1 MKLTV
6 VGTGKIVEEALPV
19 IAATNGIEIKA
30 LVSTPRSREKAETL
44 AEQYQIPD
52 IYTSLDQA
60 LANPNTDTV
69 YVATPNHL
77 HYEMTKA
84 ALLAGKHVICEKP
97 FTLKEA
103 QAQELAQ
110 LAKEKE
116 LILLEAITNLYLENF
131 AVLKEELTNLGDIKI
146 VDCNYSQYSSRYD
159 AFKDGVIAPAF
170 DPEKGGGALRDL
182 NIYNIH
188 LVVALFGDPT
198 SVDYLPNLERGVD
211 TSGIL
216 ILDYTDFK
224 VVCIAAKDCS
234 AEVRTIIQGNKGS
247 MIVAGES
254 NTLPQVKITENGS
267 QPRLVNKNSAEHRMA
282 AEFRAFQ
289 AIINDRDFARAQ
301 EAIEHSLKVMK
312 VLEKASE
319 NLS

>member
-6 VGTGKIVEEALPV
+6 VGTGKIVEEALP
-19 IAATNGIEIKA
+19 IITATNGIQVQA
-30 LVSTPRSREKAETL
+30 LVSTPRSQEKAKAL
-44 AEQYQIPD
+44 ADHYQIQD
-52 IYTSLDQA
+52 LYTDLEEA
-60 LANPNTDTV
+60 LTNPNTDTV

-103 QAQELAQ
+103 QAQELAEI
-110 LAKEKE
+110 AKRKQ

-131 AVLKEELTNLGDIKI
+131 AVLKEELANLGDIKI

-159 AFKDGVIAPAF
+159 AFKEGVIVPAF

-188 LVVALFGDPT
+188 LVVALFGLPKT
-198 SVDYLPNLERGVD
+198 VNYLPNMERGVD

-216 ILDYTDFK
+216 LMDYLDFK

-234 AEVRTIIQGNKGS
+234 AEVRTTIQGNRGS
-247 MIVAGES
+247 LIVAGES
-254 NTLPQVKITENGS
+254 NTLPQVQVTENGIE
-267 QPRLVNKNSAEHRMA
+267 PRVINKNGLEHRMA
-282 AEFRAFQ
+282 AEFRVFQ
-289 AIINDRDFARAQ
+289 AIIDERDFERAQ
-301 EAIEHSLKVMK
+301 EALDHSLKVMK
-312 VLEKASE
+312 VLDLASQG
-319 NLS
+319 L

>member
-6 VGTGKIVEEALPV
+6 VGTGKIVEEALP
-19 IAATNGIEIKA
+19 IITATNGIQVQA
-30 LVSTPRSREKAETL
+30 LVSTPRSQEKAK
-44 AEQYQIPD
+44 
-52 IYTSLDQA
+52 A
-60 LANPNTDTV
+60 LADHYRIQNLYTDLEEALTNPNTDTV

-103 QAQELAQ
+103 QAKELAEI
-110 LAKEKE
+110 AKRKQ

-188 LVVALFGDPT
+188 LVVALFGEPT
-198 SVDYLPNLERGVD
+198 SVDYLPNMERGVD

-234 AEVRTIIQGNKGS
+234 AEVRTTIQGNKGS

-254 NTLPQVKITENGS
+254 NTLPQVQVTENGIE
-267 QPRLVNKNSAEHRMA
+267 PRVINKNGSEHRMA
-282 AEFRAFQ
+282 AEFRVFQ
-289 AIINDRDFARAQ
+289 AIIDERDFERAQ
-301 EAIEHSLKVMK
+301 EALDHSLKVMK
-312 VLEKASE
+312 VLDLASQG
-319 NLS
+319 L

>member
-6 VGTGKIVEEALPV
+6 VGTGKIVEEALP
-19 IAATNGIEIKA
+19 IITATNGIQVQA
-30 LVSTPRSREKAETL
+30 LVSTPRSQEKAKAL
-44 AEQYQIPD
+44 ADHYQIQD
-52 IYTSLDQA
+52 LYTDLEEA
-60 LANPNTDTV
+60 LTNPNTDTV

-103 QAQELAQ
+103 QAQELAEI
-110 LAKEKE
+110 AKRKQ

-131 AVLKEELTNLGDIKI
+131 AVLKEELANLGDIKI

-159 AFKDGVIAPAF
+159 AFKEGVIAPAF

-188 LVVALFGDPT
+188 LVVALFGLPKT
-198 SVDYLPNLERGVD
+198 VNYLPNMERGVD

-216 ILDYTDFK
+216 LMDYLDFK

-234 AEVRTIIQGNKGS
+234 AEVRTTIQGNRGS
-247 MIVAGES
+247 LIVAGES
-254 NTLPQVKITENGS
+254 NTLPQVQVTENGIE
-267 QPRLVNKNSAEHRMA
+267 PRVINKNGSEHRMA
-282 AEFRAFQ
+282 AEFRVFQ
-289 AIINDRDFARAQ
+289 AIIDERDFERAQ
-301 EAIEHSLKVMK
+301 EALDHSLKVMK
-312 VLEKASE
+312 VLDLASQG
-319 NLS
+319 L

>member
-6 VGTGKIVEEALPV
+6 VGTGKIVEEALP
-19 IAATNGIEIKA
+19 IITATNGIQVQA
-30 LVSTPRSREKAETL
+30 LVSTPRSQEKAKAL
-44 AEQYQIPD
+44 ADHYQIQD
-52 IYTSLDQA
+52 LYTDLEEA
-60 LANPNTDTV
+60 LTNPNTDTV

-103 QAQELAQ
+103 QAQELAEI
-110 LAKEKE
+110 AKRKQ

-188 LVVALFGDPT
+188 LVVALFGEPT
-198 SVDYLPNLERGVD
+198 SVDYLPNMERGVD

-234 AEVRTIIQGNKGS
+234 AEVRTTIQGNRGS
-247 MIVAGES
+247 LIVAGES
-254 NTLPQVKITENGS
+254 NTLPQVQVTENGIE
-267 QPRLVNKNSAEHRMA
+267 PRVINKNGSEHRMA
-282 AEFRAFQ
+282 AEFRVFQ
-289 AIINDRDFARAQ
+289 AIIDERDFERAQ
-301 EAIEHSLKVMK
+301 EALDHSLKVMK
-312 VLEKASE
+312 VLDLASQG
-319 NLS
+319 L

>member
-6 VGTGKIVEEALPV
+6 VGTGKIVEEALP
-19 IAATNGIEIKA
+19 IITATNGIQVQA
-30 LVSTPRSREKAETL
+30 LVSTPRSQEKAKAL
-44 AEQYQIPD
+44 ADHYQIQD
-52 IYTSLDQA
+52 LYTDLEEA
-60 LANPNTDTV
+60 LTNPNTDTV

-103 QAQELAQ
+103 QAQELAEI
-110 LAKEKE
+110 AKRKQ

-131 AVLKEELTNLGDIKI
+131 AVLKEELANLGDIKI

-159 AFKDGVIAPAF
+159 AFKEGVIAPAF

-188 LVVALFGDPT
+188 LVVALFGEPT
-198 SVDYLPNLERGVD
+198 SVDYLPNMERGVD

-234 AEVRTIIQGNKGS
+234 AEVRTTIQGNKGS

-254 NTLPQVKITENGS
+254 NTLPQVQVTENGIE
-267 QPRLVNKNSAEHRMA
+267 PRVINKNGSEHRMA
-282 AEFRAFQ
+282 AEFRVFQ
-289 AIINDRDFARAQ
+289 AIIDERDFERAQ
-301 EAIEHSLKVMK
+301 EALDHSLKVMK
-312 VLEKASE
+312 VLDLASQG
-319 NLS
+319 L

>member
-6 VGTGKIVEEALPV
+6 VGTGKIVEEALP
-19 IAATNGIEIKA
+19 IITATNGIQVQA
-30 LVSTPRSREKAETL
+30 LVSTPRSQEKAK
-44 AEQYQIPD
+44 
-52 IYTSLDQA
+52 A
-60 LANPNTDTV
+60 LADHYRIQDLYTDLEEALTNPNTDTV

-103 QAQELAQ
+103 QAQELAEI
-110 LAKEKE
+110 AKRKQ

-131 AVLKEELTNLGDIKI
+131 AVLKEELANLGDIKI

-159 AFKDGVIAPAF
+159 AFKEGVIAPAF

-188 LVVALFGDPT
+188 LVVALFGLPKT
-198 SVDYLPNLERGVD
+198 VNYLPNMERGVD

-216 ILDYTDFK
+216 LMDYLDFK

-234 AEVRTIIQGNKGS
+234 AEVRTTIQGNRGS
-247 MIVAGES
+247 LIVAGES
-254 NTLPQVKITENGS
+254 NTLPQVQVTENGIE
-267 QPRLVNKNSAEHRMA
+267 PRVINKNGSEHRMA
-282 AEFRAFQ
+282 AEFRVFQ
-289 AIINDRDFARAQ
+289 AIIDERDFERAQ
-301 EAIEHSLKVMK
+301 EVLDHSLKVMK
-312 VLEKASE
+312 VLDLASQG
-319 NLS
+319 L

>member
-6 VGTGKIVEEALPV
+6 VGTGKIVEEALP
-19 IAATNGIEIKA
+19 IITATNGIQVQA
-30 LVSTPRSREKAETL
+30 LVSTPRSQEKAK
-44 AEQYQIPD
+44 
-52 IYTSLDQA
+52 A
-60 LANPNTDTV
+60 LADHYRIQNLYTDLEEALTNPNTDTV

-110 LAKEKE
+110 LAKEKK

-188 LVVALFGDPT
+188 LVVALFGEPT
-198 SVDYLPNLERGVD
+198 SVDYLPNMERGVD

-234 AEVRTIIQGNKGS
+234 AEVRTTIQGNKGS

-254 NTLPQVKITENGS
+254 NTLPQVQVTENGIE
-267 QPRLVNKNSAEHRMA
+267 PRVINKNGSEHRMA
-282 AEFRAFQ
+282 AEFRVFQ
-289 AIINDRDFARAQ
+289 AIIDERDFERAQ
-301 EAIEHSLKVMK
+301 EALDHSLKVMK
-312 VLEKASE
+312 VLDLASQG
-319 NLS
+319 L

>member
-6 VGTGKIVEEALPV
+6 VGTGKIVEEALP
-19 IAATNGIEIKA
+19 IITATNGIQVQA
-30 LVSTPRSREKAETL
+30 LVSTPRSQEKAK
-44 AEQYQIPD
+44 
-52 IYTSLDQA
+52 A
-60 LANPNTDTV
+60 LADHYRIQDLYTDLEEALTNPNTDTV

-103 QAQELAQ
+103 QAQELAEI
-110 LAKEKE
+110 AKRKQ

-131 AVLKEELTNLGDIKI
+131 AVLKEELANLGDIKI

-159 AFKDGVIAPAF
+159 AFKEGVIAPAF

-188 LVVALFGDPT
+188 LVVALFGLPKT
-198 SVDYLPNLERGVD
+198 VNYLPNMERGVD

-216 ILDYTDFK
+216 LMDYLDFK

-234 AEVRTIIQGNKGS
+234 AEVRTTIQGNQGS
-247 MIVAGES
+247 LIVAGES
-254 NTLPQVKITENGS
+254 NTLPQVQVTENGIE
-267 QPRLVNKNSAEHRMA
+267 PRVINKNGSEHRMA
-282 AEFRAFQ
+282 AEFRVFQ
-289 AIINDRDFARAQ
+289 AIIDERDFERAQ
-301 EAIEHSLKVMK
+301 EALDHSLKVMK
-312 VLEKASE
+312 VLDLASQG
-319 NLS
+319 L

>member
-6 VGTGKIVEEALPV
+6 VGTGKIVEEALP
-19 IAATNGIEIKA
+19 IITATNGIQVQA
-30 LVSTPRSREKAETL
+30 LVSTPRSQEKAK
-44 AEQYQIPD
+44 
-52 IYTSLDQA
+52 A
-60 LANPNTDTV
+60 LADHYRIQDLYTDLEEALTNPNTDTV

-103 QAQELAQ
+103 QAQELAEI
-110 LAKEKE
+110 AKRKQ

-131 AVLKEELTNLGDIKI
+131 AVLKEELANLGDIKI

-159 AFKDGVIAPAF
+159 AFKEGVIAPAF

-188 LVVALFGDPT
+188 LVVALFGLPKT
-198 SVDYLPNLERGVD
+198 VNYLPNMERGVD

-216 ILDYTDFK
+216 LMDYLDFK

-234 AEVRTIIQGNKGS
+234 AEVRTTIQGNRGS
-247 MIVAGES
+247 LIVAGES
-254 NTLPQVKITENGS
+254 NTLPQVQVTENGIE
-267 QPRLVNKNSAEHRMA
+267 PRVINKNGSEHRMA
-282 AEFRAFQ
+282 AEFRVFQ
-289 AIINDRDFARAQ
+289 AIIDERDFERAQ
-301 EAIEHSLKVMK
+301 EALDHSLKVMK
-312 VLEKASE
+312 VLDLASQG
-319 NLS
+319 L

>member
-6 VGTGKIVEEALPV
+6 VGTGKIVEEALP
-19 IAATNGIEIKA
+19 IITATNGIQVQA
-30 LVSTPRSREKAETL
+30 LVSTPRSQEKAKAL
-44 AEQYQIPD
+44 ADHYQIQD
-52 IYTSLDQA
+52 LYTDLEEA
-60 LANPNTDTV
+60 LTNPNTDTV

-77 HYEMTKA
+77 HYKMTKA

-103 QAQELAQ
+103 QAQELAEI
-110 LAKEKE
+110 AKRKQ

-131 AVLKEELTNLGDIKI
+131 AVLKEELANLGDIKI

-159 AFKDGVIAPAF
+159 AFKEGVIAPAF

-188 LVVALFGDPT
+188 LVVALFGLPKT
-198 SVDYLPNLERGVD
+198 VNYLPNMERGVD

-216 ILDYTDFK
+216 LMDYLDFK

-234 AEVRTIIQGNKGS
+234 AEVRTTIQGNRGS
-247 MIVAGES
+247 LIVAGES
-254 NTLPQVKITENGS
+254 NTLPQVQVTENGIE
-267 QPRLVNKNSAEHRMA
+267 PRVINKNGSEHRMA
-282 AEFRAFQ
+282 AEFRVFQ
-289 AIINDRDFARAQ
+289 AIIDERDFERAQ
-301 EAIEHSLKVMK
+301 EALDHSLKVMK
-312 VLEKASE
+312 VLDLASQG
-319 NLS
+319 L

>member
-6 VGTGKIVEEALPV
+6 IGTGKIVEEALPV
-19 IAATNGIEIKA
+19 ITATNGIQVQA
-30 LVSTPRSREKAETL
+30 LVSTPRSQEKAK
-44 AEQYQIPD
+44 
-52 IYTSLDQA
+52 A
-60 LANPNTDTV
+60 LADHYRIQDLYTDLEEALTNPNTDTV

-84 ALLAGKHVICEKP
+84 SLLAGKHVICEKP

-103 QAQELAQ
+103 QAQELAEI
-110 LAKEKE
+110 AKRKQ

-131 AVLKEELTNLGDIKI
+131 AVLKEELANLGDIKI

-159 AFKDGVIAPAF
+159 AFKEGVIAPAF

-188 LVVALFGDPT
+188 LVVALFGLPKT
-198 SVDYLPNLERGVD
+198 VNYLPNMERGID

-216 ILDYTDFK
+216 LMDYLDFK

-234 AEVRTIIQGNKGS
+234 AEVRTTIQGNRGS
-247 MIVAGES
+247 LIVAGES
-254 NTLPQVKITENGS
+254 NTLPQVQVTENGIE
-267 QPRLVNKNSAEHRMA
+267 PRVINKNGSEHRMA
-282 AEFRAFQ
+282 AEFRVFQ
-289 AIINDRDFARAQ
+289 AIIDERDFERAQ
-301 EAIEHSLKVMK
+301 EALDHSLKVMK
-312 VLEKASE
+312 VLDLASQG
-319 NLS
+319 L

>member
-6 VGTGKIVEEALPV
+6 VGTGKIVEEALP
-19 IAATNGIEIKA
+19 IITATNGIQVQA
-30 LVSTPRSREKAETL
+30 LVSTPRSQEKAK
-44 AEQYQIPD
+44 
-52 IYTSLDQA
+52 A
-60 LANPNTDTV
+60 LADHYRIQNLYTDLEEALTNPNTDTV

-103 QAQELAQ
+103 QAKELAEI
-110 LAKEKE
+110 AKRKQ

-131 AVLKEELTNLGDIKI
+131 AVLKEELANLGDIKI

-159 AFKDGVIAPAF
+159 AFKEGVIAPAF

-188 LVVALFGDPT
+188 LVVALFGLPE
-198 SVDYLPNLERGVD
+198 SVNYLPNMERGVD

-216 ILDYTDFK
+216 LMDYLDFK

-234 AEVRTIIQGNKGS
+234 AEVRTTIQGNRGS
-247 MIVAGES
+247 LIVAGES
-254 NTLPQVKITENGS
+254 NTLPQVQVTENGIES
-267 QPRLVNKNSAEHRMA
+267 RVINKNGSEHRMA
-282 AEFRAFQ
+282 AEFRVFQ
-289 AIINDRDFARAQ
+289 AIIDERDFERAQ
-301 EAIEHSLKVMK
+301 EALDHSLKVMK
-312 VLEKASE
+312 VLDLASQG
-319 NLS
+319 L

>member
-6 VGTGKIVEEALPV
+6 VGTGKIVEEALP
-19 IAATNGIEIKA
+19 IITATNGIQVQA
-30 LVSTPRSREKAETL
+30 LVSTPRSQEKAKAL
-44 AEQYQIPD
+44 ADHYQIQD
-52 IYTSLDQA
+52 LYTDLEEA
-60 LANPNTDTV
+60 LTNPNTDTV
-69 YVATPNHL
+69 YIATPNHL

-103 QAQELAQ
+103 QAQELAEI
-110 LAKEKE
+110 AKRKQ

-131 AVLKEELTNLGDIKI
+131 AVLKEELANLGDIKI

-159 AFKDGVIAPAF
+159 AFKEGVIAPAF

-188 LVVALFGDPT
+188 LVVALFGLPKM
-198 SVDYLPNLERGVD
+198 VNYLPNMERGVD

-216 ILDYTDFK
+216 LMDYLDFK

-234 AEVRTIIQGNKGS
+234 AEVRTTIQGNRGS
-247 MIVAGES
+247 LIVAGES
-254 NTLPQVKITENGS
+254 NTLPQVQVTENGIE
-267 QPRLVNKNSAEHRMA
+267 PRVINKNGSEHRMA
-282 AEFRAFQ
+282 AEFRVFQ
-289 AIINDRDFARAQ
+289 AIIDERDFERAQ
-301 EAIEHSLKVMK
+301 EALDHSLKVMK
-312 VLEKASE
+312 VLDLASQG
-319 NLS
+319 L

>member
-6 VGTGKIVEEALPV
+6 VGTGKIVEEALP
-19 IAATNGIEIKA
+19 IITATNGIQVQA

-44 AEQYQIPD
+44 AGQYQIQD
-52 IYTSLDQA
+52 LYTSLDQA
-60 LANPNTDTV
+60 LANPDTDTV

-77 HYEMTKA
+77 HYEMSKA

-110 LAKEKE
+110 LAKEKK

-188 LVVALFGDPT
+188 LVVALFGEPT
-198 SVDYLPNLERGVD
+198 SVDYLPNMERGVD

-234 AEVRTIIQGNKGS
+234 AEVRTTIQGNRGS
-247 MIVAGES
+247 LIVAGES
-254 NTLPQVKITENGS
+254 NTLPQVQVTENGIE
-267 QPRLVNKNSAEHRMA
+267 PRVINKNGSEHRMA
-282 AEFRAFQ
+282 AEFRVFQ
-289 AIINDRDFARAQ
+289 AIIDERDFERAQ
-301 EAIEHSLKVMK
+301 EALDHSLKVMK
-312 VLEKASE
+312 LLDLASQG
-319 NLS
+319 L

>member
-19 IAATNGIEIKA
+19 ITATNGIQVQA
-30 LVSTPRSREKAETL
+30 LVSTPRSKEKAK
-44 AEQYQIPD
+44 
-52 IYTSLDQA
+52 A
-60 LANPNTDTV
+60 LADHYRIQDLYTDLEEALTNPNTDTV

-103 QAQELAQ
+103 QAQELAEI
-110 LAKEKE
+110 AKRKQ

-131 AVLKEELTNLGDIKI
+131 TVLKEELANLGDIKV

-159 AFKDGVIAPAF
+159 AFKEGVIAPAF

-188 LVVALFGDPT
+188 LVVALFGLPKT
-198 SVDYLPNLERGVD
+198 VNYLPNMERGVD

-216 ILDYTDFK
+216 LMDYLDFK

-234 AEVRTIIQGNKGS
+234 AEVRTTIQGNQGS
-247 MIVAGES
+247 LIVAGES
-254 NTLPQVKITENGS
+254 NTLPQVQVTENGIE
-267 QPRLVNKNSAEHRMA
+267 PRVINKNGSEHRMA
-282 AEFRAFQ
+282 AEFRVFQ
-289 AIINDRDFARAQ
+289 AIIDERDFERAQ
-301 EAIEHSLKVMK
+301 EALDHSLKVMK
-312 VLEKASE
+312 VLDLASQG
-319 NLS
+319 L

>member
-6 VGTGKIVEEALPV
+6 VGTGKIVEEALP
-19 IAATNGIEIKA
+19 IITATNGIQVQA
-30 LVSTPRSREKAETL
+30 LVSTPRSQEKAKAL
-44 AEQYQIPD
+44 ADHYQIQD
-52 IYTSLDQA
+52 LYTDLEEA
-60 LANPNTDTV
+60 LTNPNTDTV

-103 QAQELAQ
+103 QAQELAEI
-110 LAKEKE
+110 AKRKQ

-159 AFKDGVIAPAF
+159 AFKEGVIAPAF

-188 LVVALFGDPT
+188 LVVALFGLPKT
-198 SVDYLPNLERGVD
+198 VNYLSNMERGVD

-216 ILDYTDFK
+216 LMDYLDFK

-234 AEVRTIIQGNKGS
+234 AEVRTTIQGNRGS
-247 MIVAGES
+247 LIVAGES
-254 NTLPQVKITENGS
+254 NTLPQVQVTENGIE
-267 QPRLVNKNSAEHRMA
+267 PRVINKNGSEHRMA
-282 AEFRAFQ
+282 AEFRVFQ
-289 AIINDRDFARAQ
+289 AIIDERDFERAQ
-301 EAIEHSLKVMK
+301 EALDHSLKVMK
-312 VLEKASE
+312 VLDLASQG
-319 NLS
+319 L

>member
-1 MKLTV
+1 MQLTV

-19 IAATNGIEIKA
+19 ITATNGIQVQA
-30 LVSTPRSREKAETL
+30 LVSTPRSQEKAK
-44 AEQYQIPD
+44 
-52 IYTSLDQA
+52 A
-60 LANPNTDTV
+60 LADHYRIQDLYTDLEEALTNPNTDTV

-97 FTLKEA
+97 FTVKET
-103 QAQELAQ
+103 QAQELAEI
-110 LAKEKE
+110 AKRKQ

-131 AVLKEELTNLGDIKI
+131 TVLKEELANLGDIKV

-159 AFKDGVIAPAF
+159 AFKEGVIAPAF

-188 LVVALFGDPT
+188 LVVALFGLPKT
-198 SVDYLPNLERGVD
+198 VNYLPNMERGVD

-216 ILDYTDFK
+216 LMDYLDFK

-234 AEVRTIIQGNKGS
+234 AEVRTTIQGNQGS
-247 MIVAGES
+247 LIVAGES
-254 NTLPQVKITENGS
+254 NTLPQVQVTENGIE
-267 QPRLVNKNSAEHRMA
+267 PRVINKNGSEHRMA
-282 AEFRAFQ
+282 AEFRVFQ
-289 AIINDRDFARAQ
+289 AIIDERDFERAQ
-301 EAIEHSLKVMK
+301 EALDHSLKVMK
-312 VLEKASE
+312 VLDLASQG
-319 NLS
+319 L

>member
-19 IAATNGIEIKA
+19 ISATNGIEIEA

-44 AEQYQIPD
+44 AEQYQIPE

-77 HYEMTKA
+77 HYEMTKQ

-131 AVLKEELTNLGDIKI
+131 AVLKEELANLGDIKV

-159 AFKDGVIAPAF
+159 AFKEGVIAPAF

-188 LVVALFGDPT
+188 LVVALFGLPKT
-198 SVDYLPNLERGVD
+198 VNYLPNMERGVD

-216 ILDYTDFK
+216 LMDYLDFK

-234 AEVRTIIQGNKGS
+234 AEVRTTIQGNQGS
-247 MIVAGES
+247 LIVAGES
-254 NTLPQVKITENGS
+254 NTLPQVQVTENGIE
-267 QPRLVNKNSAEHRMA
+267 PRVINKNGSEHRMA
-282 AEFRAFQ
+282 AEFRVFQ
-289 AIINDRDFARAQ
+289 AIIDERDFARAQ
-301 EAIEHSLKVMK
+301 EAIDHSLKVMK
-312 VLEKASE
+312 VLDLASQG
-319 NLS
+319 L

>member
-19 IAATNGIEIKA
+19 ITATNGIQVQA
-30 LVSTPRSREKAETL
+30 LVSTPRSQEKAK
-44 AEQYQIPD
+44 
-52 IYTSLDQA
+52 A
-60 LANPNTDTV
+60 LADHYRIKELYTDLEEALTNPNTDTV

-103 QAQELAQ
+103 QAQELAEI
-110 LAKEKE
+110 AKRKQ

-131 AVLKEELTNLGDIKI
+131 TVLKEELANLGDIKV

-159 AFKDGVIAPAF
+159 AFKEGVIAPAF

-188 LVVALFGDPT
+188 LVVALFGLPKT
-198 SVDYLPNLERGVD
+198 VNYLPNMERGVD

-216 ILDYTDFK
+216 LMDYLDFK

-234 AEVRTIIQGNKGS
+234 AEVRTTIQGNQGS
-247 MIVAGES
+247 LIVAGES
-254 NTLPQVKITENGS
+254 NTLPQVQVTENGIE
-267 QPRLVNKNSAEHRMA
+267 PRVINKNGSEHRMA
-282 AEFRAFQ
+282 AEFRVFQ
-289 AIINDRDFARAQ
+289 AIIDERDFERAQ
-301 EAIEHSLKVMK
+301 EALDHSLKVMK
-312 VLEKASE
+312 VLDLASQG
-319 NLS
+319 L

>member
-6 VGTGKIVEEALPV
+6 VGTGKIVEEALP
-19 IAATNGIEIKA
+19 IITATNGIQVQA
-30 LVSTPRSREKAETL
+30 LVSTPRSQEKAKAL
-44 AEQYQIPD
+44 ADHYQIQD
-52 IYTSLDQA
+52 LYTDLEEA
-60 LANPNTDTV
+60 LTNPNTDTV

-103 QAQELAQ
+103 QAQELAEI
-110 LAKEKE
+110 AKRKQ

-131 AVLKEELTNLGDIKI
+131 AVLKEELANLGDIKI

-159 AFKDGVIAPAF
+159 AFKEGVIAPAF

-188 LVVALFGDPT
+188 LVVALFGLPKM
-198 SVDYLPNLERGVD
+198 VNYLPNMERGVD

-216 ILDYTDFK
+216 LMDYLDFK

-234 AEVRTIIQGNKGS
+234 AEVRTTIQGNRGS
-247 MIVAGES
+247 LIVAGES
-254 NTLPQVKITENGS
+254 NTLPQVQVTENGIE
-267 QPRLVNKNSAEHRMA
+267 PRVINKNGSEHRMA
-282 AEFRAFQ
+282 AEFRVFQ
-289 AIINDRDFARAQ
+289 AIIDERDFERAQ
-301 EAIEHSLKVMK
+301 EALDHSLKVMK
-312 VLEKASE
+312 VLDLASQG
-319 NLS
+319 L

>member
-6 VGTGKIVEEALPV
+6 VGTGKIVEEALP
-19 IAATNGIEIKA
+19 IITATNGIQVQA
-30 LVSTPRSREKAETL
+30 LVSTPRSQEKAKAL
-44 AEQYQIPD
+44 ADHYQIQD
-52 IYTSLDQA
+52 LYTDLEEA
-60 LANPNTDTV
+60 LTNPNTDTV

-103 QAQELAQ
+103 QAQELAEI
-110 LAKEKE
+110 AKRKQ

-131 AVLKEELTNLGDIKI
+131 AVLKEELANLGDIKI

-159 AFKDGVIAPAF
+159 AFKEGVIAPAF

-188 LVVALFGDPT
+188 LVVALFGEPT
-198 SVDYLPNLERGVD
+198 SVDYLPNMERGVD

-234 AEVRTIIQGNKGS
+234 AEVRTTIQGNRGS
-247 MIVAGES
+247 LIVAGES
-254 NTLPQVKITENGS
+254 NTLPQVQVTENGIE
-267 QPRLVNKNSAEHRMA
+267 PRVINKNGSEHRMA
-282 AEFRAFQ
+282 AEFRVFQ
-289 AIINDRDFARAQ
+289 AIIDERDFERAQ
-301 EAIEHSLKVMK
+301 EALDHSLKVMK
-312 VLEKASE
+312 VLDLASQG
-319 NLS
+319 L

>member
-6 VGTGKIVEEALPV
+6 VGTGKIVEEALP
-19 IAATNGIEIKA
+19 IITATNGIQVQA
-30 LVSTPRSREKAETL
+30 LVSTPRSQEKAKAL
-44 AEQYQIPD
+44 ADHYQIQD
-52 IYTSLDQA
+52 LYTDLEEA
-60 LANPNTDTV
+60 LTNPNTDTV

-103 QAQELAQ
+103 QAQELAEI
-110 LAKEKE
+110 AKEKK
-116 LILLEAITNLYLENF
+116 LIMLEAITNLYLENF

-159 AFKDGVIAPAF
+159 AFKEGVIAPAF

-188 LVVALFGDPT
+188 LVVALFGLPKT
-198 SVDYLPNLERGVD
+198 VNYLPNMERGVD

-216 ILDYTDFK
+216 LMDYLDFK

-234 AEVRTIIQGNKGS
+234 AEVRTTIQGNRGS
-247 MIVAGES
+247 LIVAGES
-254 NTLPQVKITENGS
+254 NTLPQVQVTENGIE
-267 QPRLVNKNSAEHRMA
+267 PRVINKNGSEHRMA
-282 AEFRAFQ
+282 AEFRVFQ
-289 AIINDRDFARAQ
+289 AIIDERDFERAQ
-301 EAIEHSLKVMK
+301 EALDHSLKVMK
-312 VLEKASE
+312 VLDLASQG
-319 NLS
+319 L

>member
-6 VGTGKIVEEALPV
+6 VGTGKIVEEALP
-19 IAATNGIEIKA
+19 IITATNGIQVQA
-30 LVSTPRSREKAETL
+30 LVSTPRSQEKAKAL
-44 AEQYQIPD
+44 ADHYQIQD
-52 IYTSLDQA
+52 LYTDLEEA
-60 LANPNTDTV
+60 LTNPNTDTV
-69 YVATPNHL
+69 YVATSNHL

-103 QAQELAQ
+103 QAQELAEI
-110 LAKEKE
+110 AKRKQ

-131 AVLKEELTNLGDIKI
+131 AVLKEELANLGDIKI

-159 AFKDGVIAPAF
+159 AFKEGVIAPAF

-188 LVVALFGDPT
+188 LVVALFGLPKT
-198 SVDYLPNLERGVD
+198 VNYLPNMERGVD

-216 ILDYTDFK
+216 LMDYLDFK

-234 AEVRTIIQGNKGS
+234 AEVRTTIQGNRGS
-247 MIVAGES
+247 LIVAGES
-254 NTLPQVKITENGS
+254 NTLPQVQVTENGIE
-267 QPRLVNKNSAEHRMA
+267 PRVINKNGSEHRMA
-282 AEFRAFQ
+282 AEFRVFQ
-289 AIINDRDFARAQ
+289 AIIDERDFERAQ
-301 EAIEHSLKVMK
+301 EALDHSLKVMK
-312 VLEKASE
+312 VLDLASQG
-319 NLS
+319 L

>member
-6 VGTGKIVEEALPV
+6 VGTGKIVEEALP
-19 IAATNGIEIKA
+19 IITATNGIQVQA
-30 LVSTPRSREKAETL
+30 LVSTPRSQEKAKAL
-44 AEQYQIPD
+44 ADHYQIQD
-52 IYTSLDQA
+52 LYTDLEEA
-60 LANPNTDTV
+60 LTNPNTDTV

-103 QAQELAQ
+103 QAQELAEI
-110 LAKEKE
+110 AKRKQ

-131 AVLKEELTNLGDIKI
+131 AVLKEELANLGDIKI

-159 AFKDGVIAPAF
+159 AFKEGVIAPAF

-188 LVVALFGDPT
+188 LVVALFGLPKT
-198 SVDYLPNLERGVD
+198 VNYLPNMERGVD

-216 ILDYTDFK
+216 LMDYLDFK

-234 AEVRTIIQGNKGS
+234 AEVRTTIQGKRGS
-247 MIVAGES
+247 LIVAGES
-254 NTLPQVKITENGS
+254 NTLPQVQVTENGIE
-267 QPRLVNKNSAEHRMA
+267 PRVINKNGSEHRMA
-282 AEFRAFQ
+282 AEFRVFQ
-289 AIINDRDFARAQ
+289 AIIDERDFERAQ
-301 EAIEHSLKVMK
+301 EALDHSLKVMK
-312 VLEKASE
+312 VLDLASQG
-319 NLS
+319 L

>member
-6 VGTGKIVEEALPV
+6 IGTGKIVEEALPV
-19 IAATNGIEIKA
+19 ITATNGIQVQA
-30 LVSTPRSREKAETL
+30 LVSTPRSQEKAK
-44 AEQYQIPD
+44 
-52 IYTSLDQA
+52 A
-60 LANPNTDTV
+60 LADHYRIQDLYTDLEEALTNPNTDTV

-84 ALLAGKHVICEKP
+84 SLLAGKHVICEKP

-103 QAQELAQ
+103 QAQELAEI
-110 LAKEKE
+110 AKRKQ

-131 AVLKEELTNLGDIKI
+131 AVLKEELANLGDIKI

-159 AFKDGVIAPAF
+159 AFKEGVIAPAF

-188 LVVALFGDPT
+188 LVVALFGLPKT
-198 SVDYLPNLERGVD
+198 VNYLPNMERGVD

-216 ILDYTDFK
+216 LMDYLDFK

-234 AEVRTIIQGNKGS
+234 AEVRTTIQGNQGS
-247 MIVAGES
+247 LIVAGES
-254 NTLPQVKITENGS
+254 NTLPQVQVTENGIE
-267 QPRLVNKNSAEHRMA
+267 PRVINKNGSEHRMA
-282 AEFRAFQ
+282 AEFRVFQ
-289 AIINDRDFARAQ
+289 AIIDERDFERAQ
-301 EAIEHSLKVMK
+301 EALDHSLKVMK
-312 VLEKASE
+312 VLDLASQG
-319 NLS
+319 L

>member
-6 VGTGKIVEEALPV
+6 VGTGKIVEEALP
-19 IAATNGIEIKA
+19 IITATNGIQVQA
-30 LVSTPRSREKAETL
+30 LVSTPRSQEKAKAL
-44 AEQYQIPD
+44 ADHYQIQD
-52 IYTSLDQA
+52 LYTDLEEA
-60 LANPNTDTV
+60 LTNPNTDTV

-103 QAQELAQ
+103 QAQELAEI
-110 LAKEKE
+110 AKRKQ

-131 AVLKEELTNLGDIKI
+131 AVLKEELANLGDIKI

-159 AFKDGVIAPAF
+159 AFKEGVIAPAF

-188 LVVALFGDPT
+188 LVVALFGLPKT
-198 SVDYLPNLERGVD
+198 VNYLPNMERGVD

-216 ILDYTDFK
+216 LMDYLDFK

-234 AEVRTIIQGNKGS
+234 AEVRTTIQGNKGS

-254 NTLPQVKITENGS
+254 NTLPQVQVTENGIE
-267 QPRLVNKNSAEHRMA
+267 PRVINKNGSEHRMA
-282 AEFRAFQ
+282 AEFRVFQ
-289 AIINDRDFARAQ
+289 AIIDERDFERAQ
-301 EAIEHSLKVMK
+301 EALDHSLKVMK
-312 VLEKASE
+312 VLDLASQG
-319 NLS
+319 L

>member
-6 VGTGKIVEEALPV
+6 VGTGKIVEEALP
-19 IAATNGIEIKA
+19 IITATNGIQVQA
-30 LVSTPRSREKAETL
+30 LVSTPRSQEKAKAL
-44 AEQYQIPD
+44 AEHYRIQNL
-52 IYTSLDQA
+52 YTDLEEA
-60 LANPNTDTV
+60 LTNPNTDTV

-103 QAQELAQ
+103 QAKELAEI
-110 LAKEKE
+110 AKRKQ

-131 AVLKEELTNLGDIKI
+131 AVLKEELANLGDIKI

-159 AFKDGVIAPAF
+159 AFKEGVIAPAF

-188 LVVALFGDPT
+188 LVVALFGLPET
-198 SVDYLPNLERGVD
+198 VNYLPNMERGVD

-216 ILDYTDFK
+216 LMDYLDFK

-234 AEVRTIIQGNKGS
+234 AEVRTTIQGNRGS
-247 MIVAGES
+247 LIVAGES
-254 NTLPQVKITENGS
+254 NTLPQVQVTENGIES
-267 QPRLVNKNSAEHRMA
+267 RVINKNGSEHRMA
-282 AEFRAFQ
+282 AEFRVFQ
-289 AIINDRDFARAQ
+289 AIIDERDFERAQ
-301 EAIEHSLKVMK
+301 EALDHSLKVMK
-312 VLEKASE
+312 VLDLASQG
-319 NLS
+319 L

>member
-6 VGTGKIVEEALPV
+6 VGTGKIVEEALP
-19 IAATNGIEIKA
+19 IITATNGIQVQA
-30 LVSTPRSREKAETL
+30 LVSTPRSQEKAK
-44 AEQYQIPD
+44 
-52 IYTSLDQA
+52 A
-60 LANPNTDTV
+60 LADHYRIQDLYTDLEEALTNPNTDTV

-103 QAQELAQ
+103 QAQELAEI
-110 LAKEKE
+110 AKRKQ

-131 AVLKEELTNLGDIKI
+131 AVLKEELANLGDIKI

-159 AFKDGVIAPAF
+159 AFKEGVIAPAF

-188 LVVALFGDPT
+188 LGVALFGLPKT
-198 SVDYLPNLERGVD
+198 VNYLPNMERGVD

-216 ILDYTDFK
+216 LMDYLDFK

-234 AEVRTIIQGNKGS
+234 AEVRTTIQGNRGS
-247 MIVAGES
+247 LIVAGES
-254 NTLPQVKITENGS
+254 NTLPQVQVTENGIE
-267 QPRLVNKNSAEHRMA
+267 PRVINKNGSEHRMA
-282 AEFRAFQ
+282 AEFRVFQ
-289 AIINDRDFARAQ
+289 AIIDERDFERAQ
-301 EAIEHSLKVMK
+301 EALDHSLKVMK
-312 VLEKASE
+312 VLDLASQG
-319 NLS
+319 L

>member
-6 VGTGKIVEEALPV
+6 VGTGKIVEEALP
-19 IAATNGIEIKA
+19 IITATNGIQVQA
-30 LVSTPRSREKAETL
+30 LVSTPRSQEKAKAL
-44 AEQYQIPD
+44 ADHYQIQD
-52 IYTSLDQA
+52 LYTDLEEA
-60 LANPNTDTV
+60 LTNPNTDTV

-103 QAQELAQ
+103 QAQELAEI
-110 LAKEKE
+110 AKRKR

-131 AVLKEELTNLGDIKI
+131 AVLKEELANLGDIKI

-159 AFKDGVIAPAF
+159 AFKEGVIAPAF

-188 LVVALFGDPT
+188 LVVALFGLPKT
-198 SVDYLPNLERGVD
+198 VNYLSNMERGVD

-216 ILDYTDFK
+216 LMDYLDFK

-234 AEVRTIIQGNKGS
+234 AEVRTTIQGNRGS
-247 MIVAGES
+247 LIVAGES
-254 NTLPQVKITENGS
+254 NTLPQVQVTENGIE
-267 QPRLVNKNSAEHRMA
+267 PRVINKNGSEHRMA
-282 AEFRAFQ
+282 AEFRVFQ
-289 AIINDRDFARAQ
+289 AIIDERDFERAQ
-301 EAIEHSLKVMK
+301 EALDHSLKVMK
-312 VLEKASE
+312 VLDLASQG
-319 NLS
+319 L

>member
-6 VGTGKIVEEALPV
+6 VGTGKIVEEALP
-19 IAATNGIEIKA
+19 IITATNGIQVQA
-30 LVSTPRSREKAETL
+30 LVSTPRSQEKAKAL
-44 AEQYQIPD
+44 ADHYQIQD
-52 IYTSLDQA
+52 LYTDLEEA
-60 LANPNTDTV
+60 LTNPNTDTV

-103 QAQELAQ
+103 QAKELAEI
-110 LAKEKE
+110 AKRKQ

-131 AVLKEELTNLGDIKI
+131 AVLKEELANLGDIKI

-159 AFKDGVIAPAF
+159 AFKEGVIAPAF

-188 LVVALFGDPT
+188 LVVALFGLPKT
-198 SVDYLPNLERGVD
+198 VNYLPNMERGVD

-216 ILDYTDFK
+216 LMDYLDFK

-234 AEVRTIIQGNKGS
+234 AEVRTTIQGNRGS
-247 MIVAGES
+247 LIVAGES
-254 NTLPQVKITENGS
+254 NTLPQVQVTENGIE
-267 QPRLVNKNSAEHRMA
+267 PRVINKNGSEHRMA
-282 AEFRAFQ
+282 AEFRVFQ
-289 AIINDRDFARAQ
+289 AIIDERDFERAQ
-301 EAIEHSLKVMK
+301 EALDHSLKVMK
-312 VLEKASE
+312 VLDLASQG
-319 NLS
+319 L

>member
-6 VGTGKIVEEALPV
+6 VGTGKIVEEALP
-19 IAATNGIEIKA
+19 IITATNGIQVQA
-30 LVSTPRSREKAETL
+30 LVSTPRSQEKAKAL
-44 AEQYQIPD
+44 ADRYQIQD
-52 IYTSLDQA
+52 LYTDLEEA
-60 LANPNTDTV
+60 LTNPNTDTV

-103 QAQELAQ
+103 QAQELAEI
-110 LAKEKE
+110 AKRKQ

-131 AVLKEELTNLGDIKI
+131 AVLKEELANLGDIKI

-159 AFKDGVIAPAF
+159 AFKEGVIAPAF

-188 LVVALFGDPT
+188 LVVALFGLPKT
-198 SVDYLPNLERGVD
+198 VNYLSNMERGVD

-216 ILDYTDFK
+216 LMDYLDFK

-234 AEVRTIIQGNKGS
+234 AEVRTTIQGNRGS
-247 MIVAGES
+247 LIVAGES
-254 NTLPQVKITENGS
+254 NTLPQVQVTENGIE
-267 QPRLVNKNSAEHRMA
+267 PRVINKNGSEHRMA
-282 AEFRAFQ
+282 AEFRVFQ
-289 AIINDRDFARAQ
+289 AIIDERDFERAQ
-301 EAIEHSLKVMK
+301 EALDHSLKVMK
-312 VLEKASE
+312 VLDLASQG
-319 NLS
+319 L

>member
-6 VGTGKIVEEALPV
+6 VGTGKIVEEALP
-19 IAATNGIEIKA
+19 IITATNGIQVQA

-44 AEQYQIPD
+44 AGQYQIQD
-52 IYTSLDQA
+52 LYTSLDQA
-60 LANPNTDTV
+60 LANPDTDTV

-77 HYEMTKA
+77 HYEMSKA

-110 LAKEKE
+110 LAKEKK

-188 LVVALFGDPT
+188 LVVALFGLPKT
-198 SVDYLPNLERGVD
+198 VNYLPNMERGVD

-216 ILDYTDFK
+216 LMDYLDFK

-234 AEVRTIIQGNKGS
+234 AEVRTTIQGNRGS
-247 MIVAGES
+247 LIVAGES
-254 NTLPQVKITENGS
+254 NTLPQVQVTENGIE
-267 QPRLVNKNSAEHRMA
+267 PRVINKNGSEHRMA
-282 AEFRAFQ
+282 AEFRVFQ
-289 AIINDRDFARAQ
+289 AIIDERDFERAQ
-301 EAIEHSLKVMK
+301 EALDHSLKVMK
-312 VLEKASE
+312 LLDLASQG
-319 NLS
+319 L

>member
-6 VGTGKIVEEALPV
+6 VGTGKIVEEALP
-19 IAATNGIEIKA
+19 IITATNGIQVQA
-30 LVSTPRSREKAETL
+30 LVSTPRSQEKAK
-44 AEQYQIPD
+44 
-52 IYTSLDQA
+52 A
-60 LANPNTDTV
+60 LADHYRIQNLYTDLEEALTNPNTDTV

-103 QAQELAQ
+103 QAQELAEI
-110 LAKEKE
+110 AKRKQ

-131 AVLKEELTNLGDIKI
+131 AVLKEELANLGDIKI

-159 AFKDGVIAPAF
+159 AFKEGVIAPAF

-188 LVVALFGDPT
+188 LVVALFGLPKT
-198 SVDYLPNLERGVD
+198 VNYLPNMERGVD

-216 ILDYTDFK
+216 LMDYLDFK

-234 AEVRTIIQGNKGS
+234 AEVRTTIQGNRGS
-247 MIVAGES
+247 LIVAGES
-254 NTLPQVKITENGS
+254 NTLPQVQVTENGIE
-267 QPRLVNKNSAEHRMA
+267 PRVINKNGSEHRMA
-282 AEFRAFQ
+282 AEFRVFQ
-289 AIINDRDFARAQ
+289 AIIDERDFERAQ
-301 EAIEHSLKVMK
+301 EALDHSLKVMK
-312 VLEKASE
+312 VLDLASQG
-319 NLS
+319 L